1 MSTDWKYDPFGLTEK
16 DCEEL
21 LDLNAT
27 NADKCE
33 HQSRASPLFPF
44 KHYQAGVLK
53 RALEK
58 LNDDPEAKAIVVA
71 MMHTCEDFVRL
82 RNRRAA

>member
-1 MSTDWKYDPFGLTEK
+1 MAGDVDYAVFGLTEQSSN
-16 DCEEL
+16 EL
-21 LDLNAT
+21 LQLNTAKA
-27 NADKCE
+27 NKYS

-44 KHYQAGVLK
+44 KHYQAEVLK

-71 MMHTCEDFVRL
+71 MMHTCEDYVKLMR
-82 RNRRAA
+82 